1 MKRSHGDS
9 PSGITPLAKSHRS
22 KRNSINRGRKRL
34 DFDSQ
39 QSSSTSVNPPRAQQ
53 FPTWTTDE
61 ETLLLEFLARKR
73 SEGNFSQWPSF
84 GNKSLWEDAGKYVT
98 ENSTNQ
104 PPSCERTGKPY
115 I

>member
-1 MKRSHGDS
+1 M
-9 PSGITPLAKSHRS
+9 GILPLGLHLWRRVTEA
-22 KRNSINRGRKRL
+22 NGIPLTGRKRL

-104 PPSCERTGKPY
+104 PPSCERTGKLY